1 MLKKLLKPK
10 NKGWATNKKSPPTLA
25 VAAILLKMLKTDGH
39 KSTSEI
45 RQLREMLKSEFELD
59 DKSVARVIENAEA
72 SENRVKDLP
81 ALAEEVRNNW
91 GNARRVQLLE
101 YLWVMAYA
109 DDRIDPKEMAMINKL
124 GELLYLTE
132 SEKDRAQSA
141 AEARVGL
148 DNF

>member
-1 MLKKLLKPK
+1 
-10 NKGWATNKKSPPTLA
+10 
-25 VAAILLKMLKTDGH
+25 
-39 KSTSEI
+39 
-45 RQLREMLKSEFELD
+45 MLKSEFELD

-148 DNF
+148 DDF

>member
-1 MLKKLLKPK
+1 
-10 NKGWATNKKSPPTLA
+10 
-25 VAAILLKMLKTDGH
+25 
-39 KSTSEI
+39 
-45 RQLREMLKSEFELD
+45 
-59 DKSVARVIENAEA
+59 
-72 SENRVKDLP
+72 
-81 ALAEEVRNNW
+81 
-91 GNARRVQLLE
+91 
-101 YLWVMAYA
+101 MAYA